1 MKNTNDKHLH
11 VVAFATPYP
20 PRYGG
25 VIDVFYKIK
34 ALAEQGIHIHLHAF
48 TYDGHPPA
56 EALQSFCDSIHYY
69 ERNTHWKTMLSL
81 KPYIIK
87 SRQNKKLLQ
96 NLLKDDYP
104 ILFEGLHTTGFINHA
119 GLSDRVKI
127 VREANIEHHYY
138 YNLFKSAQSLKD
150 KLFFL
155 IEAAKLALYQP
166 RLKKAS
172 RIAAISMK
180 DREYL
185 QKHFPH
191 KKVILLPPFHSSE
204 QVNAQPGTG
213 KYVLYHGNMSVAEN
227 YRSAEYLIRE
237 VFSHIKTPFI
247 IAGLNPPQHLKSLV
261 SKYNHIRL
269 IENPDDEKMKKLI
282 SGAQIHVLITFQA
295 TGLKLKL
302 LNTLYNGRHVIVNS
316 KMTEG
321 TMIEPLCENAD
332 TGEELRQKISDYME
346 IPFKKHHLERRK
358 TFLENHYSN
367 TENARQ
373 FIKVIFS

>member
-1 MKNTNDKHLH
+1 MKNTSTKYLH

-34 ALAEQGIHIHLHAF
+34 ALSEQGIHIHLHAF
-48 TYDGHPPA
+48 TYNGHPPA
-56 EALQSFCDSIHYY
+56 EELQSYCDTIHYY
-69 ERNTHWKTMLSL
+69 ERQTHWKFMLSS
-81 KPYIIK
+81 KPYIVK
-87 SRQNKKLLQ
+87 SRQNQKLLQ

-104 ILFEGLHTTGFINHA
+104 ILFEGLHTTAFINHPK
-119 GLSDRVKI
+119 LSGRKKI

-138 YNLFKSAQSLKD
+138 YYLFKSAQSLKD

-155 IEAAKLALYQP
+155 AEAAKLALYQP
-166 RLKKAS
+166 RLKHAD

-180 DREYL
+180 DRDYL
-185 QKHFPH
+185 QHHFAP
-191 KKVILLPPFHSSE
+191 KKVMLLPPFHGSE

-213 KYVLYHGNMSVAEN
+213 KFVLYHGNMSVAEN
-227 YRSAEYLIRE
+227 YRAAEYLINE
-237 VFSHIKTPFI
+237 VFSTLKTTFI
-247 IAGLNPPQHLKSLV
+247 IAGLNPPQHLKNLV
-261 SKYNHIRL
+261 SQHSHIRL
-269 IENPDDEKMKKLI
+269 VENPDDEKMKKLI

-332 TGEELRQKISDYME
+332 TGEELQQKISDYME

-373 FIKVIFS
+373 FIRVLFS